1 MSRYAMSG
9 DALVR
14 LVAGCV
20 LQYPGDRFHDE
31 LPRLRAALAGAP
43 AEPARLLGAFLDE
56 AGPQTPIEL
65 CAQYTST
72 FDTRNRRCLYLTW
85 WVDGDTRRRG
95 LSLVRLKRI
104 YRDFGLEFAGEE
116 LPDFLPVAL
125 EFAAR
130 EEAAGTELLQE
141 HRAGLELLRLAL
153 TESASPYARVLEA
166 VCATLPGPSPETRA
180 EAKALAK
187 NGPPQELV
195 GAGSALEPF
204 GPGLDMPFTAVHRGG
219 PSAAP
224 ADLPWPT
231 APAAPAAPERMPA

>member
-1 MSRYAMSG
+1 MSATTTGAGDRMSA
-9 DALVR
+9 DAVVR

-20 LQYPGDRFHDE
+20 LQYPGDHFHDE

-43 AEPARLLGAFLDE
+43 AEAAALLGSFLDE
-56 AGPQTPIEL
+56 AGELTAIEL
-65 CAQYTST
+65 CARYTAT

-130 EEAAGTELLQE
+130 REEAGVELLQE
-141 HRAGLELLRLAL
+141 YRAGLELLRLAL
-153 TESASPYARVLEA
+153 TESGSPYARVLEA
-166 VCATLPGPSPETRA
+166 VCATLPGPSPATKA
-180 EAKALAK
+180 EAKALAR

-204 GPGLDMPFTAVHRGG
+204 GPGIDRPAG
-219 PSAAP
+219 AP
-224 ADLPWPT
+224 VDLPWPT
-231 APAAPAAPERMPA
+231 TSERRTA

>member
-1 MSRYAMSG
+1 MNP

-31 LPRLRAALAGAP
+31 LPRLRAALTRAP
-43 AEPARLLGAFLDE
+43 ARPAALLGSFLDHAE
-56 AGPQTPIEL
+56 GLGAVEL
-65 CAQYTST
+65 CGEYTST

-85 WVDGDTRRRG
+85 WTDGDTRRRG

-125 EFAAR
+125 EFAALR
-130 EEAAGTELLQE
+130 EEAGTELLQE

-153 TESASPYARVLEA
+153 TEADSPYAPVLEA
-166 VCATLPGPSPETRA
+166 VCATLPGPSPATKA
-180 EAKALAK
+180 EAKALARS
-187 NGPPQELV
+187 GPPQELV
-195 GAGSALEPF
+195 GAGTALEPF
-204 GPGLDMPFTAVHRGG
+204 GPGTDR
-219 PSAAP
+219 P

-231 APAAPAAPERMPA
+231 PRERQSA

>member
-1 MSRYAMSG
+1 MTTGSRSP

-14 LVAGCV
+14 LVACCA
-20 LQYPGDRFHDE
+20 LQYPGDHFHDE

-43 AEPARLLGAFLDE
+43 AEPAALLGSFLDHAE
-56 AGPQTPIEL
+56 SLTPIEL
-65 CAQYTST
+65 CAAYTGT

-125 EFAAR
+125 EFAALR
-130 EEAAGTELLQE
+130 EEAGTELLQE

-153 TESASPYARVLEA
+153 AESASPYAGVLEA
-166 VCATLPGPSPETRA
+166 VCSTLPGPSPETKA
-180 EAKALAK
+180 EAKALARS
-187 NGPPQELV
+187 GPPQELV
-195 GAGSALEPF
+195 GAGSPLEPF
-204 GPGLDMPFTAVHRGG
+204 GPGIDIGFDSGIDTDR
-219 PSAAP
+219 P
-224 ADLPWPT
+224 ADLPWPAFT
-231 APAAPAAPERMPA
+231 ERRSA

>member
-1 MSRYAMSG
+1 MTP

-14 LVAGCV
+14 LVAGCT
-20 LQYPGDRFHDE
+20 LQYPGDHFHDE

-43 AEPARLLGAFLDE
+43 AEPAALLGSFLDHAE
-56 AGPQTPIEL
+56 SLGPIEL
-65 CAQYTST
+65 CAEYTST

-125 EFAAR
+125 EFAALR
-130 EEAAGTELLQE
+130 EEAGTELLQE
-141 HRAGLELLRLAL
+141 HRTGLELLRLAL
-153 TESASPYARVLEA
+153 AESASPYAGVLEA

-180 EAKALAK
+180 EAKALAR

-195 GAGSALEPF
+195 GAGSPLEPF
-204 GPGLDMPFTAVHRGG
+204 GPGIDMPE
-219 PSAAP
+219 
-224 ADLPWPT
+224 DLPWPT
-231 APAAPAAPERMPA
+231 VERQTA